1 MCTVRKN
8 TINAHTTHPLSQTH
22 KTVPGLGG
30 PPPDLQAT
38 EADGRTALHIAAAKG
53 HAGATQFLLAA
64 RCDPEARDGEGH
76 TPLLL
81 AAAQQGAWPG
91 GGGGGGRVR
100 NGATRVGERYCV
112 CGACLTLESDPPPE
126 VFVGPVGLSGK
137 LAPWG

>member
-1 MCTVRKN
+1 MRTIHTMCTVRKN

-81 AAAQQGAWPG
+81 AAAQRGAWPG
-91 GGGGGGRVR
+91 GGGRR
-100 NGATRVGERYCV
+100 WTC
-112 CGACLTLESDPPPE
+112 P
-126 VFVGPVGLSGK
+126 
-137 LAPWG
+137 